1 LLISAGVLAHHF
13 SALPRGRVEKRSR
26 AKTMKTRDFDMS
38 PSRDAV
44 PSRRE
49 RKADGVPGFG
59 LALLGGACAIGVFA
73 VLAVLFNLG

>member
-1 LLISAGVLAHHF
+1 
-13 SALPRGRVEKRSR
+13 
-26 AKTMKTRDFDMS
+26 MKTRDFDMS